1 MKKTVLIRVGSSQ
14 NIFYFKTENNI
25 RISKIKYLDCN
36 FNDLDETML
45 ENVVEFIGF
54 SRVEIASFIL
64 SKENLFDKIPSIV
77 IGNLKPSYNFN
88 FEEITKDNKV
98 ALFIL
103 KNDNIYLIFYENNKI
118 MYQKYINSAF
128 DLSNL
133 EADLLIFKNF
143 SNVQIA
149 SIKKIL
155 SKHE

>member
-25 RISKIKYLDCN
+25 RISKIKYLDCD

-64 SKENLFDKIPSIV
+64 LKENLFGKIPSIV

-103 KNDNIYLIFYENNKI
+103 KNDNIIFLYSSQLIK
-118 MYQKYINSAF
+118 
-128 DLSNL
+128 
-133 EADLLIFKNF
+133 
-143 SNVQIA
+143 
-149 SIKKIL
+149 
-155 SKHE
+155 

>member
-25 RISKIKYLDCN
+25 RISKIKYLDCD

-54 SRVEIASFIL
+54 SRVEVASFIL
-64 SKENLFDKIPSIV
+64 LKENLFGKIPSIV

-133 EADLLIFKNF
+133 EADLLIFKNL